1 MGRKVKTGCSFQ
13 PPWQARS
20 WLYNLTL
27 FTVRGQ
33 STTCLVKSFPTT
45 AKQRGEETVWTS
57 YNENI
62 FLDLFPIICA

>member
-1 MGRKVKTGCSFQ
+1 MGRKVNTGCCFQ
-13 PPWQARS
+13 PSWQASS

-33 STTCLVKSFPTT
+33 RTTHLVKSFPTT
-45 AKQRGEETVWTS
+45 AKERGGETVWTS